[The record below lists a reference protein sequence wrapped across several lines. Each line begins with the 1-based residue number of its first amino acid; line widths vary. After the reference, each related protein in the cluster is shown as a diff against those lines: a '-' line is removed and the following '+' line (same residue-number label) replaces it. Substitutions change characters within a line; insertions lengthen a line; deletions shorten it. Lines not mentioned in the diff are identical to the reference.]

1 MVRIWSDS
9 WFGLLSV
16 IPLASQQPETKLFL
30 FPDPARAQ
38 QGQISQSEP
47 WFGFLSKC
55 LRHSWDLHQQP
66 QHEIFFHLSQSQGE
80 LWRHVPSVLQPSQ
93 CSLFISW
100 SFQAF
105 WPTFSLDPFQH
116 HLTPYIWFVAI
127 YRTLIHLYVRSEK
140 WFLLEPGR
148 NHSSEPYSSSEYGR
162 YPGSCQSLA
171 GADFSIRT
179 VVITRRFAVFTWV

>member
-1 MVRIWSDS
+1 M
-9 WFGLLSV
+9 
-16 IPLASQQPETKLFL
+16 
-30 FPDPARAQ
+30 
-38 QGQISQSEP
+38 
-47 WFGFLSKC
+47 
-55 LRHSWDLHQQP
+55 HQQP

-140 WFLLEPGR
+140 RFLLEPGR
-148 NHSSEPYSSSEYGR
+148 NHSSQPYSSSEYGR

-171 GADFSIRT
+171 GTTLLNRT
-179 VVITRRFAVFTWV
+179 SVQSTVRYPGSCQSLGGTTPVNRTQVQSTVGTLAPARA